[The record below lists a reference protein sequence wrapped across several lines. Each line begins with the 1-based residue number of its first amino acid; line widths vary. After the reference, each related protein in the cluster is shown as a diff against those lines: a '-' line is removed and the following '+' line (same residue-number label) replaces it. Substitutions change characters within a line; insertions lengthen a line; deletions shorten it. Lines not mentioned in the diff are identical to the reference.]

1 MSIVRDHFPVEVHV
15 QLPQPWKLLPKP
27 SATRRWNQHALQIGL
42 EDPYVAQHFARDVQA
57 VWSPL
62 AESFPNMGTR
72 EELDQFWQLLNQ
84 QVSEPAS

>member
-1 MSIVRDHFPVEVHV
+1 M
-15 QLPQPWKLLPKP
+15 
-27 SATRRWNQHALQIGL
+27 
-42 EDPYVAQHFARDVQA
+42 AQHFARDVQA

-84 QVSEPAS
+84 QVSEVAFQHFGLRPGQRSMKILPSTFDVLREKRQVQATLLTHAQS